1 MRTIQ
6 ELSGMINEKKNRSI
20 LNLAAETAATD
31 TATTTSG
38 TDLGTDFRLT
48 QFTEELVKVGQDF
61 RFLQNTVEHNTQ
73 LVGTRDYGVR
83 LFYEVSVLDIDQT
96 KTEAAER
103 TFTEMTNLGFVD
115 AAITFKQGAIV
126 ISKEIASTSHTNLV
140 DYAKYAI
147 VQATEKDIEG
157 DIVTET
163 ETASN
168 NAIYGGDAVSV
179 ASLETGDILTANVI
193 SDTETA
199 LEEDNFKP
207 AVFYIH
213 PKQRGQ
219 LTKDSQ
225 FVNVAEYGGREVV
238 LNGEIGKF
246 LQFKIITTTNVN
258 AKTIGSNSWGADG
271 HLCFAY
277 GKNPQEKWPITLVW
291 KEKPVYSMEFL
302 KRWNN
307 HYIYVDAAWDVELV
321 QDSGVVLV
329 AVTDA

>member
-6 ELSGMINEKKNRSI
+6 ELSGMINKRNIFE
-20 LNLAAETAATD
+20 LAAEVNATD

-38 TDLGTDFRLT
+38 TNLGTDFRLT
-48 QFTEELVKVGQDF
+48 QFTEDLMKTGQDF
-61 RFLQNTVEHNTQ
+61 RYLQNTVEHDTR
-73 LVGTRDYGVR
+73 LIGTRDYGVR
-83 LFYEVSVLDIDQT
+83 LFYEVSVLDVTQT
-96 KTEAAER
+96 KVEASER

-115 AAITFKQGAIV
+115 AAITFYQGAIV

-147 VQATEKDIEG
+147 VQATEKDIEES
-157 DIVTET
+157 IVTET
-163 ETASN
+163 ETATSN
-168 NAIYGGDAVSV
+168 AVFGGDATSFGT
-179 ASLETGDILTANVI
+179 LETGDILTANVI
-193 SDTETA
+193 SDARSA
-199 LEEDNFKP
+199 LRAVNYVP
-207 AVFYIH
+207 AAIYIAAE
-213 PKQRGQ
+213 QEGS

-246 LQFKIITTTNVN
+246 LQFKVIVTTNVN
-258 AKTIGSNSWGADG
+258 AKTVGGNSWGADG

-277 GKNPQEKWPITLVW
+277 GKNPQGKWPITLVW

-307 HYIYVDAAWDVELV
+307 HYIYVDASWDAELV
-321 QDSGVVLV
+321 QDSGVVLIF
-329 AVTDA
+329 VTDA

>member
-6 ELSGMINEKKNRSI
+6 ELSGMINKRNI
-20 LNLAAETAATD
+20 FNLAAETAATD

-38 TDLGTDFRLT
+38 TNLATDMRLT
-48 QFTEELVKVGQDF
+48 QFTEELMKTGQDF

-73 LVGTRDYGVR
+73 LVGTKDYGVR
-83 LFYEVSVLDIDQT
+83 LFYEVSVLNVDQT
-96 KTEAAER
+96 KTEGGER

-115 AAITFKQGAIV
+115 AAITFYQGAIV
-126 ISKEIASTSHTNLV
+126 ISKEIASTSHTNLI

-157 DIVTET
+157 AIVTET

-168 NAIYGGDAVSV
+168 NAVYGGDASS
-179 ASLETGDILTANVI
+179 AATLEAGDIMTANVI
-193 SDTETA
+193 SDARTA
-199 LEEDNFKP
+199 LRADNYVAA
-207 AVFYIH
+207 AVYIAAE
-213 PKQRGQ
+213 QEGQ

-225 FVNVAEYGGREVV
+225 FVNVSEYGGREVV
-238 LNGEIGKF
+238 INGEIGKF
-246 LQFKIITTTNVN
+246 LQFKVIVTTNVN
-258 AKTIGSNSWGADG
+258 AKTNSSDSWGVDG

-277 GKNPQEKWPITLVW
+277 GKNPQGKWPITLVW

-321 QDSGVVLV
+321 QDSGVVLIY
-329 AVTDA
+329 VTDA

>member
-6 ELSGMINEKKNRSI
+6 ELSGMINKRNIFE
-20 LNLAAETAATD
+20 LAAETAATD
-31 TATTTSG
+31 SATVTSG
-38 TDLGTDFRLT
+38 TNLGTDFRLT
-48 QFTEELVKVGQDF
+48 QFTEELMKTGQDF

-73 LVGTRDYGVR
+73 LVGSKDYGVR
-83 LFYEVSVLDIDQT
+83 LFYEVSVLNVTQT
-96 KTEAAER
+96 KTEGGER

-115 AAITFKQGAIV
+115 AAITFYQGAIV
-126 ISKEIASTSHTNLV
+126 VTKEIASTSHTNLI

-147 VQATEKDIEG
+147 VQATEKDIEVT
-157 DIVTET
+157 IVTET

-168 NAIYGGDAVSV
+168 NAVYGGDATS
-179 ASLETGDILTANVI
+179 AATLESGDIMTANVI
-193 SDTETA
+193 SDARTA
-199 LEEDNFKP
+199 LRADNFVP
-207 AVFYIH
+207 AVIYIA
-213 PKQRGQ
+213 PEQEGQ

-246 LQFKIITTTNVN
+246 LQFKVIVTTNVN
-258 AKTIGSNSWGADG
+258 AKTNSGDSWGVDG

-277 GKNPQEKWPITLVW
+277 GKNPQGKYPITLVW
-291 KEKPVYSMEFL
+291 KEKPSYSMEFL

-321 QDSGVVLV
+321 QDNGVVLIY
-329 AVTDA
+329 VTDA